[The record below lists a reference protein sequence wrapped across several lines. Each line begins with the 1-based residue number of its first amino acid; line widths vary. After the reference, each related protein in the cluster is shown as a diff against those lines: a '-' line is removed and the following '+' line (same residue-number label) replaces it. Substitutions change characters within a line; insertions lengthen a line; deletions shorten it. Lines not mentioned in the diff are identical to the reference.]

1 VPLETVL
8 CCADQGPK
16 YSLAPH
22 VARLK
27 GLGLMKIV
35 SMVAGFSLWFAAL
48 GGMPGAYADELVQV
62 AQHRATARP
71 MFAVMRHTAEISAA
85 FQ

>member
-1 VPLETVL
+1 
-8 CCADQGPK
+8 
-16 YSLAPH
+16 
-22 VARLK
+22 
-27 GLGLMKIV
+27 MKIV